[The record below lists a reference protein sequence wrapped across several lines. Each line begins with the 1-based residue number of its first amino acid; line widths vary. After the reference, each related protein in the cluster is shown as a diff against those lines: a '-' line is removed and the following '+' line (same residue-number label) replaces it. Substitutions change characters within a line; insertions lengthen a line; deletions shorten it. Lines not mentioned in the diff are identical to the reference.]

1 MEPKY
6 YSLSYGPAFDRDYL
20 HLVSEEKKDLSQ
32 GRSFSRIMQQA
43 INGTEGEVVVESS
56 YQGTYSCWLL
66 HSMMEMS
73 NM

>member
-56 YQGTYSCWLL
+56 YQGTYSWWML
-66 HSMMEMS
+66 H
-73 NM
+73 

>member
-20 HLVSEEKKDLSQ
+20 HLVSEKKDLSQ

-56 YQGTYSCWLL
+56 YQGTYS
-66 HSMMEMS
+66 
-73 NM
+73 

>member
-32 GRSFSRIMQQA
+32 VRSFSRIMRQA
-43 INGTEGEVVVESS
+43 INATEGEVVVESS
-56 YQGTYSCWLL
+56 YQGTYS
-66 HSMMEMS
+66 
-73 NM
+73 